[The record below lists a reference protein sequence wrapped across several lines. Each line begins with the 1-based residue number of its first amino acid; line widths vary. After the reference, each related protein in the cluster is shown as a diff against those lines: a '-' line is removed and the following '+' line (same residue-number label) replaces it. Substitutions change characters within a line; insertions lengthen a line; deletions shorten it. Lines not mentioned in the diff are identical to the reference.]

1 MLRNP
6 WPGVARAS
14 LFAVVSLL
22 CACIDSRGIAPQA
35 DRLDAARLDPGS
47 TILRAERDAAWP
59 SAQWWRAYGDPQL
72 DAWMDQALAGSPSL
86 AMAAARVRQARAL
99 AGVVESAEQPQVSL
113 DASLQHKRWPDDY
126 FYGPGELAR
135 TTTWNN
141 TSLLGLRYDL
151 DLWGRERSR
160 SHQALD
166 QTQVAVAEARMAALE
181 LQGNL
186 VRNYI
191 RLALLHAEQDI
202 ARSSLAQQEQILRLA
217 ERRLRDGIGT
227 RLEVSRAEAPLP
239 ETHRQLD
246 ALGESIALVRNQL
259 AALAGKGP
267 GEGERLQRP
276 RLALQSLPGLPSQ
289 LPLELLGRRPDLV
302 ASRWQVAAQARG
314 IEVAKAGFYPNI
326 NLQGGLGSNA
336 TQGGMLDFLRY
347 DKLTYGLGPALSL
360 PVFDGGLRR
369 GQLGAAVA
377 GYDLAVEQYNQ
388 TLVGALQQVADAL
401 VRIESLRQQQAL
413 AAEAVAAAQKTCDL
427 ALLAQQRGLTDF
439 DAVLETQ
446 PSLFQR
452 QLQQQQVRAALQ
464 GAQADLLLALGGG
477 VLPEPA
483 GPADASLAPREPRLR
498 FLPKP

>member
-1 MLRNP
+1 
-6 WPGVARAS
+6 
-14 LFAVVSLL
+14 
-22 CACIDSRGIAPQA
+22 
-35 DRLDAARLDPGS
+35 
-47 TILRAERDAAWP
+47 
-59 SAQWWRAYGDPQL
+59 
-72 DAWMDQALAGSPSL
+72 
-86 AMAAARVRQARAL
+86 MAAARVRQARAL

-388 TLVGALQQVADAL
+388 TLVRALQQVADAL

>member
-1 MLRNP
+1 MHRNP

-22 CACIDSRGIAPQA
+22 SACIDSQGIAPQA
-35 DRLDAARLDPGS
+35 ERLDIARLDQG
-47 TILRAERDAAWP
+47 TAIRRAEQDADWP

-72 DAWMDQALAGSPSL
+72 DAWMDQALVNSPSL
-86 AMAAARVRQARAL
+86 AMAAARVRQARSL
-99 AGVVESAEQPQVSL
+99 AGVVESAEQPQVNL
-113 DASLQHKRWPDDY
+113 EANMQRKHWPDDF

-135 TTTWNN
+135 TSSWNN
-141 TSLLGLRYDL
+141 ISLLGFSYDL

-166 QTQVAVAEARMAALE
+166 QAQVAVAEVRLAALE

-186 VRNYI
+186 VRSYI
-191 RLALLHAEQDI
+191 RLALLHAEKDI
-202 ARSSLAQQEQILRLA
+202 AEASLAQQEQILRLA
-217 ERRLRDGIGT
+217 EQRLRDGIGT

-259 AALAGKGP
+259 AALAGEGP

-276 RLALQSLPGLPSQ
+276 TLALQNLPGLPAQ

-326 NLQGGLGSNA
+326 NLLGGVGSNA

-369 GQLGAAVA
+369 GELGAAAA

-388 TLVGALQQVADAL
+388 TLIGALQQVADAL
-401 VRIESLRQQQAL
+401 VRIKSLGQQQAL

-427 ALLAQQRGLTDF
+427 ALLAQQRGLTGF
-439 DAVLETQ
+439 DTVLETQ
-446 PSLFQR
+446 PTLFQR
-452 QLQQQQVRAALQ
+452 QLQQQQVRAALL

-483 GPADASLAPREPRLR
+483 GPADASLAPQEPRLR

>member
-1 MLRNP
+1 MHRNP

-14 LFAVVSLL
+14 LFSVVSLL
-22 CACIDSRGIAPQA
+22 CACIDSQGIAPQA
-35 DRLDAARLDPGS
+35 ERLDATQLDPGS
-47 TILRAERDAAWP
+47 AIRRAERDAAWP
-59 SAQWWRAYGDPQL
+59 STQWWRAYGDPQL
-72 DAWMDQALAGSPSL
+72 DVWMEQALADSPSL

-99 AGVVESAEQPQVSL
+99 AGVVESAEQPQVNF
-113 DASLQHKRWPDDY
+113 DANLQRKRWPDDY

-135 TTTWNN
+135 TTSWNN
-141 TSLLGLRYDL
+141 ISLLGFSYDL

-166 QTQVAVAEARMAALE
+166 QTRVAVAEARLAALE

-186 VRNYI
+186 VRSYI
-191 RLALLHAEQDI
+191 RLALLHAEMDV
-202 ARSSLAQQEQILRLA
+202 ARANLSQQEQVLHLA

-227 RLEVSRAEAPLP
+227 RLDVSRAEAPLP
-239 ETHRQLD
+239 ESHRQID
-246 ALGESIALVRNQL
+246 ALDESIALTRNQL

-276 RLALQSLPGLPSQ
+276 TLDLQNLPGLPAQ

-314 IEVAKAGFYPNI
+314 IEVAKAGFYPNV
-326 NLQGGLGSNA
+326 NLLGGIGSNA
-336 TQGGMLDFLRY
+336 TQGGVLDFLRY
-347 DKLTYGLGPALSL
+347 DKLTYSLGPALSL

-369 GQLGAAVA
+369 GELGAAA
-377 GYDLAVEQYNQ
+377 AEYDLAVEQYNQ
-388 TLVGALQQVADAL
+388 TLVAALQQVADAL
-401 VRIESLRQQQAL
+401 VRIKSLHQQQAL

-439 DAVLETQ
+439 DTVLETQ
-446 PSLFQR
+446 PELFQR
-452 QLQQQQVRAALQ
+452 QLQQQQVRAALL

-477 VLPEPA
+477 VMPEPGGPSDA
-483 GPADASLAPREPRLR
+483 GLAPQEPRLR
-498 FLPKP
+498 FLPKS

>member
-1 MLRNP
+1 MHRNP

-14 LFAVVSLL
+14 LFVVVSLL
-22 CACIDSRGIAPQA
+22 SACIDSQGIAPQA
-35 DRLDAARLDPGS
+35 NRLDAAQLDPGS
-47 TILRAERDAAWP
+47 TIRRAERDAAWP

-135 TTTWNN
+135 TTSWNN
-141 TSLLGLRYDL
+141 TSLLGLRYDF

-166 QTQVAVAEARMAALE
+166 QAQVAVAEARLAALE

-191 RLALLHAEQDI
+191 RLALLHAERDVAQ
-202 ARSSLAQQEQILRLA
+202 ASLAQQEQILRLA

-276 RLALQSLPGLPSQ
+276 TLVLQNLPGLPAQ

-326 NLQGGLGSNA
+326 NLLGGVGSNA
-336 TQGGMLDFLRY
+336 TQGAMLDFLRY

-369 GQLGAAVA
+369 GQLGTAAA

-388 TLVGALQQVADAL
+388 TLIGALQQVADAL
-401 VRIESLRQQQAL
+401 VRIKSLRQQQAL

-446 PSLFQR
+446 PALFQR
-452 QLQQQQVRAALQ
+452 QLQQQQVRAALL

-483 GPADASLAPREPRLR
+483 GPADASLAPQEPRLR

>member
-1 MLRNP
+1 MHRNP

-22 CACIDSRGIAPQA
+22 SACIDSQGIAPRA
-35 DRLDAARLDPGS
+35 ERLDATQLDPGPA
-47 TILRAERDAAWP
+47 IRRAERDAAWP
-59 SAQWWRAYGDPQL
+59 DAQWWRAYGDPQL
-72 DAWMDQALAGSPSL
+72 DTWMHQALVNSPSL

-113 DASLQHKRWPDDY
+113 DANLQRKRWPDDY

-135 TTTWNN
+135 TTSWNN
-141 TSLLGLRYDL
+141 TSLLGFSYDL

-166 QTQVAVAEARMAALE
+166 QAQVAVTEARMAALE

-186 VRNYI
+186 VRSYI
-191 RLALLHAEQDI
+191 RLALLHAEKDI
-202 ARSSLAQQEQILRLA
+202 AQSSLAQQEQILALA
-217 ERRLRDGIGT
+217 QQRLRDGIGT
-227 RLEVSRAEAPLP
+227 RLDVSRAEAPLP
-239 ETHRQLD
+239 ESHRQID
-246 ALGESIALVRNQL
+246 ALNESIALSRNQL

-276 RLALQSLPGLPSQ
+276 TLDLQHLPGLPAQ

-302 ASRWQVAAQARG
+302 ARRWQVAAQARG
-314 IEVAKAGFYPNI
+314 IEAAKAGFYPNV
-326 NLQGGLGSNA
+326 NLLGGIGSNA
-336 TQGGMLDFLRY
+336 TQGGVLDFLRY
-347 DKLTYGLGPALSL
+347 DTLTYGLGPALSL

-369 GQLGAAVA
+369 GELGAAAA
-377 GYDLAVEQYNQ
+377 GYDVAVEQYNQ
-388 TLVGALQQVADAL
+388 ALIGALQQVADAL
-401 VRIESLRQQQAL
+401 VRIQSLRQQQDL

-427 ALLAQQRGLTDF
+427 ALLAQQRGLTGF
-439 DAVLETQ
+439 DAVLDTQ
-446 PSLFQR
+446 PALFQR
-452 QLQQQQVRAALQ
+452 QRQQQQVRAALL

-477 VLPEPA
+477 VLPVPA
-483 GPADASLAPREPRLR
+483 GPSDAGLAPQELRLR

>member
-1 MLRNP
+1 MHRNP

-22 CACIDSRGIAPQA
+22 SACIDSQGIAPQA
-35 DRLDAARLDPGS
+35 ERLDAARLDLGPA
-47 TILRAERDAAWP
+47 LRRAERDAAWP
-59 SAQWWRAYGDPQL
+59 SAQWWRVYGDPQL
-72 DAWMDQALAGSPSL
+72 NAWMDQALTGSPTL
-86 AMAAARVRQARAL
+86 AMAAARVRRAHAL
-99 AGVVESAEQPQVSL
+99 AGVVESAEQPQVDL
-113 DASLQHKRWPDDY
+113 EANLQRKRWPHDF

-135 TTTWNN
+135 TTSWNN
-141 TSLLGLRYDL
+141 TSLLGFSYDL

-166 QTQVAVAEARMAALE
+166 QAQVAVADARLAALE

-186 VRNYI
+186 VRSYI
-191 RLALLHAEQDI
+191 RLALLHAEKDI
-202 ARSSLAQQEQILRLA
+202 AEASLAQQEQILRLA
-217 ERRLRDGIGT
+217 EQRLRDGIGT

-246 ALGESIALVRNQL
+246 ALNESIALTRNQL

-267 GEGERLQRP
+267 GEGARLARPTLDLQR
-276 RLALQSLPGLPSQ
+276 LPGLPAE

-302 ASRWQVAAQARG
+302 ASRWQVAAEARG
-314 IEVAKAGFYPNI
+314 IEVAKAGFYPNV
-326 NLQGGLGSNA
+326 NLLGGIGSNA
-336 TQGGMLDFLRY
+336 TQGGVLDFLRY
-347 DKLTYGLGPALSL
+347 DKLTYNLGPALSL

-369 GQLGAAVA
+369 GQLGVAAA
-377 GYDLAVEQYNQ
+377 DYDLAVEAYNQ

-401 VRIESLRQQQAL
+401 VRIESLHQQQEL

-427 ALLAQQRGLTDF
+427 ALLAQQRGLTGF
-439 DAVLETQ
+439 DTVLETQ
-446 PSLFQR
+446 PTLFQR
-452 QLQQQQVRAALQ
+452 QLQQQQVRAALL

-477 VLPEPA
+477 ALPEPA
-483 GPADASLAPREPRLR
+483 GPSDASLAPQEPRLR

>member
-1 MLRNP
+1 MHRNP

-22 CACIDSRGIAPQA
+22 SACIDSQGIAPQA
-35 DRLDAARLDPGS
+35 NRLDAARLDPGS
-47 TILRAERDAAWP
+47 AIRHAERDAAWP

-86 AMAAARVRQARAL
+86 AMAAARARQARAL
-99 AGVVESAEQPQVSL
+99 AGVVESAEQPQVNL

-135 TTTWNN
+135 TSTWNN

-166 QTQVAVAEARMAALE
+166 QAQLAVAEARMAALE

-191 RLALLHAEQDI
+191 RLALLYAERDVAQ
-202 ARSSLAQQEQILRLA
+202 ASLAQQEQILRLA

-276 RLALQSLPGLPSQ
+276 TLALQNLPGLPAQ

-326 NLQGGLGSNA
+326 NLLGGIGSNA

-360 PVFDGGLRR
+360 PAFDGGLRR
-369 GQLGAAVA
+369 GELGAAAA

-388 TLVGALQQVADAL
+388 TLIGALQQVADAL
-401 VRIESLRQQQAL
+401 VRIKSLRQQQEL
-413 AAEAVAAAQKTCDL
+413 AVEAVAAAQKTYDL
-427 ALLAQQRGLTDF
+427 ALLAQQSGLTDF
-439 DAVLETQ
+439 DAVLDTQ
-446 PSLFQR
+446 PTLFQR
-452 QLQQQQVRAALQ
+452 QLQQQQVRAALL

-477 VLPEPA
+477 VLPGPA
-483 GPADASLAPREPRLR
+483 GPADVSLGPQEPRLR

>member
-1 MLRNP
+1 MHRNP

-22 CACIDSRGIAPQA
+22 CACIDSQGIAPQA
-35 DRLDAARLDPGS
+35 ERLDAAQLDLGPA
-47 TILRAERDAAWP
+47 LRRAERDAAWP
-59 SAQWWRAYGDPQL
+59 SAQWWRAYDDPQL
-72 DAWMDQALAGSPSL
+72 DAWMDQALAGSPTL

-99 AGVVESAEQPQVSL
+99 AGVVESAEQPQASL
-113 DASLQHKRWPDDY
+113 DASLQHRRWPNDY
-126 FYGPGELAR
+126 FYGPGDLAR
-135 TTTWNN
+135 TTSWNN

-191 RLALLHAEQDI
+191 RLALLHAEKDI
-202 ARSSLAQQEQILRLA
+202 AEATLAQQEQILDLA
-217 ERRLRDGIGT
+217 EQRLRDGIGT

-246 ALGESIALVRNQL
+246 ALEESIALARNQL

-267 GEGERLQRP
+267 GEGARLARPSLDLQR
-276 RLALQSLPGLPSQ
+276 QPGLPAQ

-326 NLQGGLGSNA
+326 NLLGGLGSNA

-369 GQLGAAVA
+369 GELGAAAA

-388 TLVGALQQVADAL
+388 TLIGALQQVADAL
-401 VRIESLRQQQAL
+401 VRIKSLRQQQAL

-446 PSLFQR
+446 STLFQH
-452 QLQQQQVRAALQ
+452 QLKQQQVRAALL

-477 VLPEPA
+477 ALPEPS
-483 GPADASLAPREPRLR
+483 GPSDASLAPQEPRLR